1 MEPLSVRARID
12 RLRSAHAP
20 IHGRSR
26 CPAANGTR
34 SCRTTWEIPATLNAL
49 PWSLDTSPNRIG
61 VRNRPA
67 RLDPA
72 AEQTAAATLPPAIEV
87 NAIEDCTVEGS
98 TQTNSTPNQS
108 DRGSAGQVRWLLD
121 KCGWGAVVAGA
132 LRAAKSSS
140 MSSRTALS

>member
-98 TQTNSTPNQS
+98 TQTNSTP
-108 DRGSAGQVRWLLD
+108 RTKL
-121 KCGWGAVVAGA
+121 AGA
-132 LRAAKSSS
+132 AAPARPPSGG
-140 MSSRTALS
+140 L